1 MSNELTFLVAFATVF
16 GASEAIKHI
25 QSDARRKEHRSRK
38 NNLIVRCLKS
48 CEYSP
53 YLEGRRVVLSGEK
66 LYIDTGTHHA
76 AEFGH
81 PFAGYYLP
89 YPDSKA
95 SGLVSTIS
103 DEPPVMNWIY
113 VDRWSYELKF
123 GNRSWADDNFPIP
136 WDCSRQDRRLTF
148 GGWEGFLAVKE
159 GNFWGLYFDVDG
171 DGLKSKVEEGT
182 PVLEIELLRVEMRL
196 PKPLPPPPPEIKD
209 KEEKAED
216 GTADANAAQGGDGA
230 NGEANG
236 QAEQQTGQQAGQQ
249 EQPQPQPQQQLEQQ
263 PEKQPGEA
271 GQDKANGSTYPK
283 GTYVK
288 PTVEEEE
295 EPLESPAVD

>member
-16 GASEAIKHI
+16 GASEAIKNI

-48 CEYSP
+48 CQYSSI
-53 YLEGRRVVLSGEK
+53 LEGRRVVLSGDK
-66 LYIDTGTHHA
+66 LYIDTGTHYA
-76 AEFGH
+76 REFGH

-95 SGLVSTIS
+95 SGLVSTIC
-103 DEPPVMNWIY
+103 DEPPIMNWIY

-159 GNFWGLYFDVDG
+159 GDFWGLYFDVDG
-171 DGLKSKVEEGT
+171 DGLKAKIAEGT
-182 PVLEIELLRVEMRL
+182 PVLEVELIRVEMRL
-196 PKPLPPPPPEIKD
+196 PKPQPPPPEDKEAKD
-209 KEEKAED
+209 KAEER
-216 GTADANAAQGGDGA
+216 TADANGTKSGDGVTSDASDANGVNGA
-230 NGEANG
+230 NGNEANG
-236 QAEQQTGQQAGQQ
+236 QQGQQ
-249 EQPQPQPQQQLEQQ
+249 QQ
-263 PEKQPGEA
+263 PGQTEQSEQSGQSGQA
-271 GQDKANGSTYPK
+271 GPDKADDGSTCQNGPYRS
-283 GTYVK
+283 
-288 PTVEEEE
+288 PTVDD